1 MGVAETALGATVL
14 TGRELDDLAG
24 EAVGRVEG
32 ALVDPASGDVEWI
45 AVRTARFGG
54 QTLVPARDAAVAGGR
69 VWVPYA
75 TDAIRTAPKARSELT
90 QDAELELLRHY
101 GIAGPAGRAAEI
113 AGRRSGEVTARLA

>member
-1 MGVAETALGATVL
+1 MAETAMGATLL
-14 TGRELDDLAG
+14 TGRELDDLTG
-24 EAVGRVEG
+24 EAVGRIEG
-32 ALVDPASGDVEWI
+32 ALVDPVTGEAEWV

-75 TDAIRTAPKARSELT
+75 TEAIRTAPKARSELT
-90 QDAELELLRHY
+90 QDAELELLGHY

-113 AGRRSGEVTARLA
+113 SGRRSGEVTARLA